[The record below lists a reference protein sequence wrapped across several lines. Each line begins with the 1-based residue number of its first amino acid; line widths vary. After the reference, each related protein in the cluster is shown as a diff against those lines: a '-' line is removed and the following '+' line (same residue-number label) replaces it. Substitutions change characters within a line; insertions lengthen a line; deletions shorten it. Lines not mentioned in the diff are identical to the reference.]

1 MRLIFGF
8 LSFLLKPFF
17 WLYTKVLT
25 MPKPPTPKKKR
36 VVESRAHREIRHALR
51 RIAMDIKK
59 DPTVHEFNL
68 EQLKSLGIRVDRMTL
83 DGTSPHK
90 KPSYFA
96 PYPAH
101 LLTLDHDEEEI
112 LQGQYTGIDG
122 ENYMSLTDPS
132 GRAHTMD
139 IHLRHHIG
147 HCEDY
152 CEEERTPWTSK
163 CIADYPFMEGLYKSF
178 PPAYG
183 CSKTTDLNGS
193 THPHVKAIMW
203 QGLVAKDSTILR
215 GELSPIV
222 EIMISQFLQTRFVD
236 HMVAPVNFTV
246 YLLAII
252 ISLLSTNITTMLQV
266 LIISLM
272 GFKARVIEAYFKDQT
287 LILRPSE
294 MLDFTHANNAGFKT
308 FVQWYLGP
316 PIGDTS

>member
-1 MRLIFGF
+1 
-8 LSFLLKPFF
+8 
-17 WLYTKVLT
+17 
-25 MPKPPTPKKKR
+25 MPNPPIPKKKR
-36 VVESRAHREIRHALR
+36 VVESLAHREIRNTLR
-51 RIAMDIKK
+51 RIAMDINK
-59 DPTVHEFNL
+59 DLTVHEFNQ
-68 EQLKSLGIRVDRMTL
+68 EQLKSLGIRVDRMAL
-83 DGTSPHK
+83 DETSPHK

-101 LLTLDHDEEEI
+101 LLTLDHDEEEEI
-112 LQGQYTGIDG
+112 LQGKYNGIDG

-139 IHLRHHIG
+139 IHLRYHIN
-147 HCEDY
+147 HSENY

-163 CIADYPFMEGLYKSF
+163 CIGDYLFMNGLYKSF

-183 CSKTTDLNGS
+183 CSNTTDLDGS
-193 THPHVKAIMW
+193 THPHVKAVMW

-236 HMVAPVNFTV
+236 HMVAP
-246 YLLAII
+246 
-252 ISLLSTNITTMLQV
+252 V